1 MDKAKIGIINDKI
14 IVMAKNYVAISWRN
28 SYQQD
33 VVSFLRNEGHEVYD
47 FNSQTV
53 TWVMGF
59 RGRILTLIG
68 KIGIHNNIAK
78 PSTIQL
84 RKSGLN

>member
-53 TWVMGF
+53 T
-59 RGRILTLIG
+59 
-68 KIGIHNNIAK
+68 
-78 PSTIQL
+78 
-84 RKSGLN
+84 